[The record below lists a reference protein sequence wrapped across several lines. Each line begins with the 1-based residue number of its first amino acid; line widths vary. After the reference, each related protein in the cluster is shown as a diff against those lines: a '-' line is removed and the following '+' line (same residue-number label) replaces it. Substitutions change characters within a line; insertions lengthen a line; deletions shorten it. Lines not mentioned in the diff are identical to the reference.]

1 MNQCGAISIMAPELF
16 AAETG
21 HLASPRSSA
30 SRLRGSVLCALAL
43 SALLGFSSVTSAV
56 AGSLVA
62 ADPVVADPRDDIVPQ
77 TDITVDSVAAVNGAL
92 EYLARTQDP
101 ATGAWLA
108 DVGYKLNQNYEVS
121 ARRKPHVGVTAMAA
135 LAFLSAGHLPG
146 RGEYGDVISR
156 ATDYILSCMLETGHI
171 TRNGS
176 RMYSHAFATL
186 YLAEV
191 YGMTDR
197 YDLNERLQRAVD
209 FIVDCQNE
217 YGSWRY
223 EPHAAES
230 DMSIT
235 VCQLNALRAARNVGI
250 RVPKSTIDRAAQY
263 ISASYVDRDSDP
275 YRYQGYYR
283 LGRGSFKYQ
292 ATRHTRSSFALT
304 AAGLAALHNAGV
316 NGLKIESDGKAIDL
330 RESIEFLR
338 DSYGNVSGNSRYGFH
353 FFYWYG
359 HYYATQALYVI
370 GGDVWDWYYPR
381 LRDEIVASQRSDGS
395 FPCRV
400 GPGEAFSTA
409 AGAVILSLPYG
420 YLPIFQ
426 R

>member
-1 MNQCGAISIMAPELF
+1 MTRTKSSTLPTSPGLVDAQRERAESGQVRETRTLVGAGP
-16 AAETG
+16 
-21 HLASPRSSA
+21 
-30 SRLRGSVLCALAL
+30 RGSVLALVCVLWASGL
-43 SALLGFSSVTSAV
+43 ASASPAWRL
-56 AGSLVA
+56 
-62 ADPVVADPRDDIVPQ
+62 ADDLPTQ
-77 TDITVDSVAAVNGAL
+77 GDITESSVAAVNSAL
-92 EYLARTQDP
+92 GYLASIQDP
-101 ATGAWLA
+101 VSGAWTA
-108 DVGYKLNQNYEVS
+108 DIGYKLNQSYELS
-121 ARRKPHVGVTAMAA
+121 AKQQPHVGVTAMAA
-135 LAFLSAGHLPG
+135 LAFLSAGHLPN
-146 RGEYGDVISR
+146 RGEYGDVIGR
-156 ATDYILSCMLETGHI
+156 ATDYVLSCMTETGHI
-171 TRNGS
+171 TRHGS

-197 YDLNERLQRAVD
+197 YDLKERLQRAVD

-217 YGSWRY
+217 HGSWRY

-250 RVPKSTIDRAAQY
+250 RVPKSTIDRAGEY
-263 ISASYVDRDSDP
+263 IARSYVEQDQGRFRSH
-275 YRYQGYYR
+275 GYYR
-283 LGRGSFKYQ
+283 LGKGAFKYQ
-292 ATRHTRSSFALT
+292 EGTSGTRSSFALT
-304 AAGLAALHNAGV
+304 AAGLASLHNAGV
-316 NGLKIESDGKAIDL
+316 NGMSLESGGKEIDL
-330 RESIEFLR
+330 RHSIEFLQECSTTV
-338 DSYGNVSGNSRYGFH
+338 DADSRYGFH

-370 GGDVWDWYYPR
+370 GGDIWAWYYPK
-381 LRDEIVASQRSDGS
+381 LREEIVASQRADGS
-395 FPCRV
+395 FPCRI